1 MAVRKLVLV
10 DGTAMAYRA
19 FYAIPGNL
27 STKAG
32 VPTNATFGFAT
43 MFRKL
48 FAGRDPTHGAVI
60 FDPPGRTFRDEA
72 YPDYKAER
80 SAMPDL
86 LGAQLPWI
94 RRLVEAFNFRHHT
107 VPGYEADDVIGTLVR
122 QAVAEDIEVLIVSGD
137 KDFSQLIGPR
147 VRMLDAMRDITYDE
161 ALVRKKWGVPPAQ
174 FVDLLA
180 LLGDKIDNIPGVPGI
195 GKKGAV
201 ELLEKYG
208 DLDGILAHLEE
219 LSGRQRK
226 ALEIGAESAR
236 ISQDLA
242 RIRTDVELELGLD
255 DLRLEPPEPEDL
267 NALFRELEF
276 FSLLGDEARRADE
289 VDTEARDY
297 ELVDP
302 EAAAARLAKAKTVA
316 VEPLVGPENH
326 ALADWVGCA
335 FSSDEGPSFYVPFPA
350 ETVPEPL
357 AEWFADDAR
366 PKLCHDVKQLHLLAL
381 GRGGVLRGVQADT
394 RLASF
399 LVDPNKLLPHRLD
412 QLSKE
417 FLQETLRPIERLVGS
432 GQARV
437 HPREASSEAA
447 RDHACHRA
455 DAIRRCWTV
464 LAPRL
469 EEMGQTEHLHEH
481 DLPLSEVLARMERHG
496 ILVDED
502 DLARMGDEFGRR
514 LQELQARIHEIAG
527 RSFNIASTK
536 QLSTVLF
543 EELKL
548 PVIARTKTGYSTKSE
563 VLEKLAKDH
572 EIARLLLEHRKLSK
586 LISTYTNVLQA
597 AVQPQSGRIHAN
609 FQQTASQTGRL
620 ISTDPDL
627 QRTPIRTPEGK
638 RIRQAFIVPPGQRL
652 LSADWSQ
659 IELRILAHVSQD
671 PLLLESYRERIDVH
685 RRTAAEILGKAPE
698 DVSAE
703 ERGLGKTINFAT
715 IYGQGATAL
724 AQIAGVP
731 RKEAEAYI
739 HRYFETYAGV
749 REWRERTIEE
759 AKGRGWVETL
769 FGRRRVI
776 PELSSHSPMDFS
788 YGERVAANT
797 PIQGSAADICKLA
810 MMTIDRRL
818 QSEHPQAFMTMQI
831 HDELVFEVPEAEVE
845 AVAAIVKAEMESVV
859 ELSVPLVAEVG
870 IGASWADAH

>member
-1 MAVRKLVLV
+1 MRKLVLI

-60 FDPPGRTFRDEA
+60 FDPPGRTFRDDA
-72 YPDYKAER
+72 YPEYKAER
-80 SAMPDL
+80 SPMPEL
-86 LGAQLPWI
+86 LSVQLPWI
-94 RRLVEAFNFRHHT
+94 RSLVEAFNFRHHS

-180 LLGDKIDNIPGVPGI
+180 LVGDKIDNIPGVAGI

-201 ELLEKYG
+201 ELLEEYG
-208 DLDGILAHLEE
+208 DLEGILSHLDE

-226 ALEIGAESAR
+226 ALEAGDESAL
-236 ISQDLA
+236 ISLDLA
-242 RIRTDVELELGLD
+242 RIRTDVELELGLE
-255 DLRLEPPEPEDL
+255 DLRLEPPEPGRL

-289 VDTEARDY
+289 VDTGARDY
-297 ELVDP
+297 QLLDP
-302 EAAAARLAKAKTVA
+302 EAAMARLAEAATVA
-316 VEPLVGPENH
+316 VEPLVGDENH

-335 FSSDEGPSFYVPFPA
+335 FSAHTGSSFYVPFPA
-350 ETVPEPL
+350 GAVPALL
-357 AEWFADDAR
+357 AEWFEDETR

-381 GRGGVLRGVQADT
+381 GRGVKLLGVEADT
-394 RLASF
+394 KLSSF
-399 LVDPNKLLPHRLD
+399 LVDPNRLLPHRLD

-417 FLQETLRPIERLVGS
+417 FLQESLRPIERLVGS
-432 GQARV
+432 GQGRV
-437 HPREASSEAA
+437 HPREVSPDDAK
-447 RDHACHRA
+447 DHACHRA
-455 DAIRRCWTV
+455 DAIRRCWDV

-469 EEMGQTEHLHEH
+469 EEMGQMKQLRTH

-496 ILVDED
+496 ILVDQE
-502 DLARMGDEFGRR
+502 DLARMGDEFGQR
-514 LQELQARIHEIAG
+514 LKTLETRIHAVAG
-527 RSFNIASTK
+527 RPFNIASTK
-536 QLSTVLF
+536 QLSAVLF
-543 EELKL
+543 EELEL
-548 PVIARTKTGYSTKSE
+548 PVVARTKTGYSTKSE
-563 VLEKLAKDH
+563 VLEKLAQDH

-586 LISTYTNVLQA
+586 LVSTYTNVLQA
-597 AVQPQSGRIHAN
+597 AVQLRTGRIHAN

-638 RIRQAFIVPPGQRL
+638 RIRQAFVVPPKHRL

-659 IELRILAHVSQD
+659 IELRILAHVSRD
-671 PLLLESYRERIDVH
+671 RLLLESYSEGADVH

-698 DVSAE
+698 EISAG
-703 ERGLGKTINFAT
+703 ERGLGKTINFST

-724 AQIAGVP
+724 AQIVGVS

-739 HRYFETYAGV
+739 RRYFETYAGV
-749 REWRERTIEE
+749 RAWREKTIEE
-759 AKGRGWVETL
+759 AKARGWVETL
-769 FGRRRVI
+769 FGRRRLI

-788 YGERVAANT
+788 YGERVAGNT

-810 MMTIDRRL
+810 MLNIDRRL
-818 QSEHPQAFMTMQI
+818 QREHPRAVMTMQI
-831 HDELVFEVPEAEVE
+831 HDELVFEVPEDEVE
-845 AVAAIVKAEMESVV
+845 AVKDMVKAEMESVV

-870 IGASWADAH
+870 VGHSWAEAH

>member
-1 MAVRKLVLV
+1 MRKLVLI

-60 FDPPGRTFRDEA
+60 FDPPGRTFRDDA
-72 YPDYKAER
+72 YPEYKAER
-80 SAMPDL
+80 SPMPEL
-86 LGAQLPWI
+86 LSVQLPWI
-94 RRLVEAFNFRHHT
+94 RSLVEAFNFRHHS

-180 LLGDKIDNIPGVPGI
+180 LVGDKIDNIPGVAGI

-201 ELLEKYG
+201 ELLEEYG
-208 DLDGILAHLEE
+208 DLEGILSHLDE

-226 ALEIGAESAR
+226 ALEAGDESAL
-236 ISQDLA
+236 ISLDLA
-242 RIRTDVELELGLD
+242 RIRTDVELELGLE
-255 DLRLEPPEPEDL
+255 DLRLEPPEPGRL

-289 VDTEARDY
+289 VDTGARDY
-297 ELVDP
+297 QLLDP
-302 EAAAARLAKAKTVA
+302 EAAMARLAEAATVA
-316 VEPLVGPENH
+316 VEPLVGDENH

-335 FSSDEGPSFYVPFPA
+335 FSAHTGSSFYVPFPA
-350 ETVPEPL
+350 GAVPALL
-357 AEWFADDAR
+357 AEWFEDETR

-381 GRGGVLRGVQADT
+381 GRGVELLGVEADT
-394 RLASF
+394 KLASF
-399 LVDPNKLLPHRLD
+399 LVDPNRLLPHRLD

-417 FLQETLRPIERLVGS
+417 FLQESLRPIERLVGS
-432 GQARV
+432 GQGRV
-437 HPREASSEAA
+437 HPREVSPDDAK
-447 RDHACHRA
+447 DHACHRA
-455 DAIRRCWTV
+455 DAIRRCWDV

-469 EEMGQTEHLHEH
+469 EEMGQMKQLRTH

-496 ILVDED
+496 ILVDQE
-502 DLARMGDEFGRR
+502 DLARMGDEFGQR
-514 LQELQARIHEIAG
+514 LKTLETRIHAVAG
-527 RSFNIASTK
+527 RPFNIASTK
-536 QLSTVLF
+536 QLSAVLF
-543 EELKL
+543 EELEL
-548 PVIARTKTGYSTKSE
+548 PVVARTKTGYSTKSE
-563 VLEKLAKDH
+563 VLEKLAQDH

-586 LISTYTNVLQA
+586 LVSTYTNVLQA
-597 AVQPQSGRIHAN
+597 AVQLRTGRIHAN

-638 RIRQAFIVPPGQRL
+638 RIRQAFVVPPKHRL

-659 IELRILAHVSQD
+659 IELRILAHVSRD
-671 PLLLESYRERIDVH
+671 RLLLESYSEGADVH

-698 DVSAE
+698 EISAG
-703 ERGLGKTINFAT
+703 ERGLGKTINFST

-724 AQIAGVP
+724 AQIVGVS

-739 HRYFETYAGV
+739 RRYFETYAGV
-749 REWRERTIEE
+749 RAWREKTIEE
-759 AKGRGWVETL
+759 AKARGWVETL
-769 FGRRRVI
+769 FGRRRLI

-788 YGERVAANT
+788 YGERVAGNT

-810 MMTIDRRL
+810 MLNIDRRL
-818 QSEHPQAFMTMQI
+818 QREHPRAVMTMQI
-831 HDELVFEVPEAEVE
+831 HDELVFEVPEDEVE
-845 AVAAIVKAEMESVV
+845 AVKDMVKAEMESVV

-870 IGASWADAH
+870 VGHSWAEAH

>member
-1 MAVRKLVLV
+1 MRKLVLI

-60 FDPPGRTFRDEA
+60 FDPPGRTFRDDA
-72 YPDYKAER
+72 YPEYKAER
-80 SAMPDL
+80 SPMPEL
-86 LGAQLPWI
+86 LSVQLPWI
-94 RRLVEAFNFRHHT
+94 RSLVEAFNFRHHS

-180 LLGDKIDNIPGVPGI
+180 LVGDKIDNIPGVAGI

-208 DLDGILAHLEE
+208 DLEGILSHLDE

-226 ALEIGAESAR
+226 ALEAGDESAL
-236 ISQDLA
+236 ISLDLA
-242 RIRTDVELELGLD
+242 RIRTDVELELGLE
-255 DLRLEPPEPEDL
+255 DLRLEPPEPGRL

-289 VDTEARDY
+289 VDTGARDY
-297 ELVDP
+297 QLLDP
-302 EAAAARLAKAKTVA
+302 EAAMARLAEAATVA
-316 VEPLVGPENH
+316 VEPLVGDENH

-335 FSSDEGPSFYVPFPA
+335 FSAHTGSSFYVPFPA
-350 ETVPEPL
+350 GAVPALL
-357 AEWFADDAR
+357 AEWFEDETR

-381 GRGGVLRGVQADT
+381 GRGVKLLGVEADT
-394 RLASF
+394 KLSSF
-399 LVDPNKLLPHRLD
+399 LVDPNRLLPHRLD

-417 FLQETLRPIERLVGS
+417 FLQESLRPIERLVGS
-432 GQARV
+432 GQGRV
-437 HPREASSEAA
+437 HPREVSPDDAK
-447 RDHACHRA
+447 DHACHRA
-455 DAIRRCWTV
+455 DAIRRCWDV

-469 EEMGQTEHLHEH
+469 EEMGQMKQLRTH

-496 ILVDED
+496 ILVDQE
-502 DLARMGDEFGRR
+502 DLARMGDEFGQR
-514 LQELQARIHEIAG
+514 LKTLETRIHAVAG
-527 RSFNIASTK
+527 RPFNIASTK
-536 QLSTVLF
+536 QLSAVLF
-543 EELKL
+543 EELEL
-548 PVIARTKTGYSTKSE
+548 PVVARTKTGYSTKSE
-563 VLEKLAKDH
+563 VLEKLAQDH

-586 LISTYTNVLQA
+586 LVSTYTNVLQA
-597 AVQPQSGRIHAN
+597 AVQLRTGRIHAN

-638 RIRQAFIVPPGQRL
+638 RIRQAFVVPPKHRL

-659 IELRILAHVSQD
+659 IELRILAHVSRD
-671 PLLLESYRERIDVH
+671 RLLLESYSEGADVH

-698 DVSAE
+698 EISAG
-703 ERGLGKTINFAT
+703 ERGLGKTINFST

-724 AQIAGVP
+724 AQIVGVS

-739 HRYFETYAGV
+739 RRYFETYAGV
-749 REWRERTIEE
+749 RAWREKTIEE
-759 AKGRGWVETL
+759 AKARGWVETL
-769 FGRRRVI
+769 FGRRRLI

-788 YGERVAANT
+788 YGERVAGNT

-810 MMTIDRRL
+810 MLNIDRRL
-818 QSEHPQAFMTMQI
+818 QREHPRAIMTMQI
-831 HDELVFEVPEAEVE
+831 HDELVFEVPEDEVE
-845 AVAAIVKAEMESVV
+845 AVKDMVKAEMESVV

-870 IGASWADAH
+870 VGHSWAEAH

>member
-1 MAVRKLVLV
+1 MRKLVLI

-60 FDPPGRTFRDEA
+60 FDPPGRTFRDDA
-72 YPDYKAER
+72 YPEYKAER
-80 SAMPDL
+80 SPMPEL
-86 LGAQLPWI
+86 LSVQLPWI
-94 RRLVEAFNFRHHT
+94 RSLVEAFNFRHHS

-180 LLGDKIDNIPGVPGI
+180 LVGDKIDNIPGVAGI

-208 DLDGILAHLEE
+208 DLEGILSHLDE

-226 ALEIGAESAR
+226 ALEAGDESAL
-236 ISQDLA
+236 ISLDLA
-242 RIRTDVELELGLD
+242 RIRTDVELELGLE
-255 DLRLEPPEPEDL
+255 DLRLEPPEPGRL

-289 VDTEARDY
+289 VDTGARDY
-297 ELVDP
+297 QLLDP
-302 EAAAARLAKAKTVA
+302 EAAMARLAEAATVA
-316 VEPLVGPENH
+316 VEPLVGDENH

-335 FSSDEGPSFYVPFPA
+335 FSAHTGSSFYVPFPA
-350 ETVPEPL
+350 GAVPALL
-357 AEWFADDAR
+357 AEWFEDETR

-381 GRGGVLRGVQADT
+381 GRGVKLLGVEADT
-394 RLASF
+394 KLSSF
-399 LVDPNKLLPHRLD
+399 LVDPNRLLPHRLD

-417 FLQETLRPIERLVGS
+417 FLQESLRPIERLVGS
-432 GQARV
+432 GQGRV
-437 HPREASSEAA
+437 HPREVSPDDAK
-447 RDHACHRA
+447 DHACHRA
-455 DAIRRCWTV
+455 DAIRRCWDV

-469 EEMGQTEHLHEH
+469 EEMGQMKQLRTH

-496 ILVDED
+496 ILVDQE
-502 DLARMGDEFGRR
+502 DLARMGDEFGQR
-514 LQELQARIHEIAG
+514 LKTLETRIHAVAG
-527 RSFNIASTK
+527 RPFNIASTK
-536 QLSTVLF
+536 QLSAVLF
-543 EELKL
+543 EELEL
-548 PVIARTKTGYSTKSE
+548 PVVARTKTGYSTKSE
-563 VLEKLAKDH
+563 VLEKLAQDH

-586 LISTYTNVLQA
+586 LVSTYTNVLQA
-597 AVQPQSGRIHAN
+597 AVQLRTGRIHAN

-638 RIRQAFIVPPGQRL
+638 RIRQAFVVPPKHRL

-659 IELRILAHVSQD
+659 IELRILAHVSRD
-671 PLLLESYRERIDVH
+671 RLLLESYSEGADVH

-698 DVSAE
+698 EISAG
-703 ERGLGKTINFAT
+703 ERGLGKTINFST

-724 AQIAGVP
+724 AQIVGVS

-739 HRYFETYAGV
+739 RRYFETYAGV
-749 REWRERTIEE
+749 RAWREKTIEE
-759 AKGRGWVETL
+759 AKARGWVETL
-769 FGRRRVI
+769 FGRRRLI

-788 YGERVAANT
+788 YGERVAGNT

-810 MMTIDRRL
+810 MLNIDRRL
-818 QSEHPQAFMTMQI
+818 QREHPRAVMTMQI
-831 HDELVFEVPEAEVE
+831 HDELVFEVPEDEVE
-845 AVAAIVKAEMESVV
+845 AVKDMVKAEMESVV

-870 IGASWADAH
+870 VGHSWAEAH

>member
-1 MAVRKLVLV
+1 VRKLVLI

-60 FDPPGRTFRDEA
+60 FDPPGRTFRDDA
-72 YPDYKAER
+72 YPEYKAER
-80 SAMPDL
+80 SPMPEL
-86 LGAQLPWI
+86 LSVQLPWI
-94 RRLVEAFNFRHHT
+94 RSLVEAFNFRHHS

-180 LLGDKIDNIPGVPGI
+180 LVGDKIDNIPGVAGI

-208 DLDGILAHLEE
+208 DLEGILSHLDE

-226 ALEIGAESAR
+226 ALEAGDESAL
-236 ISQDLA
+236 ISLDLA
-242 RIRTDVELELGLD
+242 RIRTDVELELGLE
-255 DLRLEPPEPEDL
+255 DLRLEPPEPGRL

-289 VDTEARDY
+289 VDTGARDY
-297 ELVDP
+297 QLLDP
-302 EAAAARLAKAKTVA
+302 EAAMARLAEAATVA
-316 VEPLVGPENH
+316 VEPLVGDENH

-335 FSSDEGPSFYVPFPA
+335 FSAHTGSSFYVPFPA
-350 ETVPEPL
+350 GAVPALL
-357 AEWFADDAR
+357 AEWFEDETR

-381 GRGGVLRGVQADT
+381 GRGVKLLGVEADT
-394 RLASF
+394 KLSSF
-399 LVDPNKLLPHRLD
+399 LVDPNRLLPHRLD

-417 FLQETLRPIERLVGS
+417 FLQESLRPIERLVGS
-432 GQARV
+432 GQGRV
-437 HPREASSEAA
+437 HPREVSPDDAK
-447 RDHACHRA
+447 DHACHRA
-455 DAIRRCWTV
+455 DAIRRCWDV

-469 EEMGQTEHLHEH
+469 EEMGQMKQLRTH

-496 ILVDED
+496 ILVDQE
-502 DLARMGDEFGRR
+502 DLARMGDEFGQR
-514 LQELQARIHEIAG
+514 LKTLETRIHAVAG
-527 RSFNIASTK
+527 RPFNIASTK
-536 QLSTVLF
+536 QLSAVLF
-543 EELKL
+543 EELEL
-548 PVIARTKTGYSTKSE
+548 PVVARTKTGYSTKSE
-563 VLEKLAKDH
+563 VLEKLAQDH

-597 AVQPQSGRIHAN
+597 AVQLRTGRIHAN

-638 RIRQAFIVPPGQRL
+638 RIRQAFVVPPKHRL

-659 IELRILAHVSQD
+659 IELRILAHVSRD
-671 PLLLESYRERIDVH
+671 RLLLESYSEGADVH

-698 DVSAE
+698 EISAG
-703 ERGLGKTINFAT
+703 ERGLGKTINFST

-724 AQIAGVP
+724 AQIVGVS

-739 HRYFETYAGV
+739 RRYFETYAGV
-749 REWRERTIEE
+749 RAWREKTIEE
-759 AKGRGWVETL
+759 AKARGWVETL
-769 FGRRRVI
+769 FGRRRLI

-788 YGERVAANT
+788 YGERVAGNT

-810 MMTIDRRL
+810 MLNIDRRL
-818 QSEHPQAFMTMQI
+818 QREHPRAVMTMQI
-831 HDELVFEVPEAEVE
+831 HDELVFEVPEDEVE
-845 AVAAIVKAEMESVV
+845 AVKDMVKAEMESVV

-870 IGASWADAH
+870 VGHSWAEAH

>member
-1 MAVRKLVLV
+1 MRKLVLI

-60 FDPPGRTFRDEA
+60 FDPPGRTFRDDA
-72 YPDYKAER
+72 YPEYKAER
-80 SAMPDL
+80 SPMPEL
-86 LGAQLPWI
+86 LSVQLPWI
-94 RRLVEAFNFRHHT
+94 RSLVEAFNFRHHS

-180 LLGDKIDNIPGVPGI
+180 LVGDKIDNIPGVAGI

-208 DLDGILAHLEE
+208 DLEGILSHLDE

-226 ALEIGAESAR
+226 ALEAGDESAL
-236 ISQDLA
+236 ISLDLA
-242 RIRTDVELELGLD
+242 RIRTDVELELGLE
-255 DLRLEPPEPEDL
+255 DLRLEPPEPGRL

-289 VDTEARDY
+289 VDTGARDY
-297 ELVDP
+297 QLLDP
-302 EAAAARLAKAKTVA
+302 EAAMARLAEAATVA
-316 VEPLVGPENH
+316 VEPLVGDENH

-335 FSSDEGPSFYVPFPA
+335 FSAHTGSSFYVPFPA
-350 ETVPEPL
+350 GAVPALL
-357 AEWFADDAR
+357 AEWFEDETR

-381 GRGGVLRGVQADT
+381 GRGVKLLGVEADT
-394 RLASF
+394 KLSSF
-399 LVDPNKLLPHRLD
+399 LVDPNRLLPHRLD

-417 FLQETLRPIERLVGS
+417 FLQESLRPIERLVGS
-432 GQARV
+432 GQGRV
-437 HPREASSEAA
+437 HPREVSPDDAK
-447 RDHACHRA
+447 DHACHRA
-455 DAIRRCWTV
+455 DAIRRCWDV

-469 EEMGQTEHLHEH
+469 EEMGQMKQLRTH
-481 DLPLSEVLARMERHG
+481 DLPLSEVLARMEWHG
-496 ILVDED
+496 ILVDQE
-502 DLARMGDEFGRR
+502 DLARMGDEFGQR
-514 LQELQARIHEIAG
+514 LKTLETRIHAIAG
-527 RSFNIASTK
+527 RPFNIASTK
-536 QLSTVLF
+536 QLSAVLF
-543 EELKL
+543 EELEL
-548 PVIARTKTGYSTKSE
+548 PVVARTKTGYSTKSE
-563 VLEKLAKDH
+563 VLEKLAQDH

-597 AVQPQSGRIHAN
+597 AVQLRTGRIHAN

-638 RIRQAFIVPPGQRL
+638 RIRQAFVVPPKHRL

-659 IELRILAHVSQD
+659 IELRILAHVSRD
-671 PLLLESYRERIDVH
+671 RLLLESYSEGADVH

-698 DVSAE
+698 EISAG
-703 ERGLGKTINFAT
+703 ERGLGKTINFST

-724 AQIAGVP
+724 AQIVGVS

-739 HRYFETYAGV
+739 RRYFETYAGV
-749 REWRERTIEE
+749 RAWREKTIEE
-759 AKGRGWVETL
+759 AKARGWVETL
-769 FGRRRVI
+769 FGRRRLI

-788 YGERVAANT
+788 YGERVAGNT

-810 MMTIDRRL
+810 MLNIDRRL
-818 QSEHPQAFMTMQI
+818 QREHPRAIMTMQI
-831 HDELVFEVPEAEVE
+831 HDELVFEVPEDEVE
-845 AVAAIVKAEMESVV
+845 AVKDMVKAEMESVV

-870 IGASWADAH
+870 VGHSWAEAH

>member
-1 MAVRKLVLV
+1 MKLVLV

-48 FAGRDPTHGAVI
+48 FAGRNPTHGAVI

-72 YPDYKAER
+72 YPEYKAER
-80 SAMPDL
+80 SAMPEL
-86 LGAQLPWI
+86 LSTQLPWI

-107 VPGYEADDVIGTLVR
+107 LPGYEADDVIGTLTR
-122 QAVAEDIEVLIVSGD
+122 QAVTRDMEVLIVSGD
-137 KDFSQLIGPR
+137 KDFSQLIGPK

-161 ALVRKKWGVPPAQ
+161 ALVRKKWGVPPKQ

-180 LLGDKIDNIPGVPGI
+180 LLGDKIDNIPGVAGI

-201 ELLEKYG
+201 ALLEAYG
-208 DLDGILAHLEE
+208 DLEGILAHLDGM
-219 LSGRQRK
+219 SGRQRR
-226 ALEIGAESAR
+226 ALEAGVESAR
-236 ISQDLA
+236 ISKDLA
-242 RIRTDVELELGLD
+242 TIRTELDLSLGLD
-255 DLRLEPPEPEDL
+255 ELRLAPPEPKKLD
-267 NALFRELEF
+267 ALFRKLEF
-276 FSLLGDEARRADE
+276 FSLLGEEARRADE
-289 VDTEARDY
+289 VELGSRDY
-297 ELVDP
+297 RVLDGP
-302 EAAAARLAKAKTVA
+302 SAAERLTRDDRPTA

-335 FSSDEGPSFYVPFPA
+335 FSTESGERFYVPFPIGQ
-350 ETVPEPL
+350 VPDGL
-357 AEWFADDAR
+357 RSWFEDEKQR
-366 PKLCHDVKQLHLLAL
+366 KLCHDAKQLYLLGL
-381 GRGGVLRGVQADT
+381 GRGLTLGGLRGDT
-394 RLASF
+394 KLASF

-417 FLQETLRPIERLVGS
+417 FLQETLRPIERLVGT
-432 GQARV
+432 GQSRV
-437 HPREASSEAA
+437 HPRSVPTEQA

-455 DAIRRCWTV
+455 DCVRRCWEA
-464 LAPRL
+464 LRPRL
-469 EEMGQTEHLHEH
+469 QEMGQVDQLRTQ

-496 ILVDED
+496 ILVDQE

-514 LQELQARIHEIAG
+514 LRELEHRIHQLAG

-543 EELKL
+543 EELGL
-548 PVIARTKTGYSTKSE
+548 PVVARTKTGYSTKVE
-563 VLEKLAKDH
+563 VLEKLAKNH
-572 EIARLLLEHRKLSK
+572 EIASLLLEHRRLSK

-597 AVQPQSGRIHAN
+597 AVQPETGRIHAN

-627 QRTPIRTPEGK
+627 QRTPIRTAEGK
-638 RIRQAFIVPPGQRL
+638 RIRRAFVVPEGHRL

-659 IELRILAHVSQD
+659 IELRILAHMSQD
-671 PLLLESYRERIDVH
+671 PILLESYQKEVDVH
-685 RRTAAEILGKAPE
+685 RRTAAELLGKSPE
-698 DVSAE
+698 AITSE
-703 ERGLGKTINFAT
+703 ERGLGKTINFST

-724 AQIAGVP
+724 SQIAGVT

-739 HRYFETYAGV
+739 RRYFETYAGV
-749 REWRERTIEE
+749 RDWRDKSIEQ
-759 AKGRGWVETL
+759 AKELGWAETL
-769 FGRRRVI
+769 FGRRRLI
-776 PELSSHSPMDFS
+776 PELSSHSAMDFS

-810 MMTIDRRL
+810 MLRIDARL
-818 QSEHPQAFMTMQI
+818 RAVHPKAVMIMQI
-831 HDELVFEVPEAEVE
+831 HDELVFEVPESEVE
-845 AVAAIVKAEMESVV
+845 AVSALVKNEMESVV

-870 IGASWADAH
+870 FGPSWAEAH